1 MQLLRKEGNL
11 TRAVE
16 TQTAKVPSLVFL
28 GIAGGSIVA
37 SVIAMLAGKKQ
48 VANFIGQWVPTVLL
62 LGMYNKFVKDAT

>member
-11 TRAVE
+11 TRAIE
-16 TQTAKVPSLVFL
+16 KQTSKVPSLVFL

-37 SVIAMLAGKKQ
+37 SVISLIAGKKQ

-62 LGMYNKFVKDAT
+62 LGMYNKFVKEAT